1 MPVTAVTHQ
10 EMSAKK
16 DDIRL
21 RSNSEFPSTKKTSIG
36 SPRSQ
41 HIGSRKTAQ
50 TKSITH
56 SYANVNFIKIPEAY
70 KILAKPQTSH
80 DEETDISMG
89 DLRRNFPQKQA
100 MKSQYM
106 KQLKETAGSFK
117 NSKSLFI
124 KEPSLAHM
132 NALSMAEKHNSQQME
147 KQIEQILSE
156 HGFANSTTNQIVD
169 KISHKVL
176 NKKRKISNLSVTSP
190 RNYETQQNFQKKLD
204 VASV

>member
-89 DLRRNFPQKQA
+89 DLRRNFP
-100 MKSQYM
+100 
-106 KQLKETAGSFK
+106 
-117 NSKSLFI
+117 
-124 KEPSLAHM
+124 
-132 NALSMAEKHNSQQME
+132 
-147 KQIEQILSE
+147 
-156 HGFANSTTNQIVD
+156 
-169 KISHKVL
+169 
-176 NKKRKISNLSVTSP
+176 
-190 RNYETQQNFQKKLD
+190 
-204 VASV
+204 